1 VVCGQWLVV
10 GCCQLPLIT
19 DHWSLITHHL
29 DMLVWLIDQF
39 VNLWPDAS
47 WAASLQSGAKITFR
61 TGLAALASFLIAV
74 ILGPRVIAWLNA
86 RFREP
91 LTDRSPKLRELS
103 RHKEWTPTMGG
114 LFLVAGILAASLLLG
129 NWQNLYVPILLVN
142 LVGLAGIGA
151 VDDLQKL
158 RRQSGGLRARTKL
171 IAQFV
176 LAAVVATWLYTVQC
190 EVHGGLDLQLPL
202 VGLSKP
208 LGLWFIPLTML
219 VIVGS
224 SNAVNLT
231 DGLDGLAGGC
241 LITTTAALGVIA
253 YVAGHSELASY
264 LGVAFLPQAGETVV
278 IAGALIGATLGFLW
292 FNCQPAQVFM
302 GDTGSLSLGGTL
314 GLLAVVA
321 RQELLLLVIGAV
333 FVAEAVSVIV
343 QIGSFRLRGKR
354 VFRCAPL
361 HHHFQFLGWPESKI
375 VARFWIVS
383 ALCAMIG
390 LGALKINHS
399 KNPPGSPEV
408 INKQIANLDDG
419 MKVIK

>member
-1 VVCGQWLVV
+1 
-10 GCCQLPLIT
+10 
-19 DHWSLITHHL
+19 
-29 DMLVWLIDQF
+29 MLVWLIDWF
-39 VNLWPDAS
+39 ARAWPDANS
-47 WAASLQSGAKITFR
+47 GGMLQGCAKITFR
-61 TGLAALASFLIAV
+61 TALAALVSFVLAV
-74 ILGPRVIAWLNA
+74 VLGPRVIRWLNA

-91 LTDRSPKLRELS
+91 LSDRSLELRELS
-103 RHKEWTPTMGG
+103 KHKQWTPTMGG
-114 LFLVAGILAASLLLG
+114 LFVVAGIVAAVVLLG
-129 NWQNLYVPILLVN
+129 NWRNPYLPILLVN

-158 RRQSGGLRARTKL
+158 SRTKGGLRARSKL
-171 IAQFV
+171 LMQAA
-176 LAAVVATWLYTVQC
+176 LAAGVATWLYFVQ
-190 EVHGGLDLQLPL
+190 HDLAGGLDLQLPL
-202 VGLSKP
+202 IGTTIP
-208 LGLWFIPLTML
+208 LGAWFIPLTML

-224 SNAVNLT
+224 SNSVNLT

-241 LITTTAALGVIA
+241 LITTTVALGVIT

-278 IAGALIGATLGFLW
+278 VAGALVGATLGFLW

-321 RQELLLLVIGAV
+321 RQEILLLVIGAV
-333 FVAEAVSVIV
+333 FVAEAVSVILQV
-343 QIGSFRLRGKR
+343 GSFRMTGKR
-354 VFRCAPL
+354 IFRCAPL

-390 LGALKINHS
+390 LGALKINHP
-399 KNPPGSPEV
+399 KNPPDSPDV
-408 INKQIANLDDG
+408 MNRHVANLSG
-419 MKVIK
+419 EVAVIK

>member
-1 VVCGQWLVV
+1 
-10 GCCQLPLIT
+10 
-19 DHWSLITHHL
+19 
-29 DMLVWLIDQF
+29 MLVWLIDWF
-39 VNLWPDAS
+39 ARAWPDAN
-47 WAASLQSGAKITFR
+47 WGRTIEGCAKITFR
-61 TGLAALASFLIAV
+61 TALAALVSFVLAV
-74 ILGPRVIAWLNA
+74 VLGPRVIRWLNA

-91 LTDRSPKLRELS
+91 LSDRSLELRELS
-103 RHKEWTPTMGG
+103 KHKQWTPTMGG
-114 LFLVAGILAASLLLG
+114 LFLVAGIVAAVVLLG
-129 NWQNLYVPILLVN
+129 NWKNPYLPILLVN

-158 RRQSGGLRARTKL
+158 RRTKGGLRARSKFL
-171 IAQFV
+171 LQV
-176 LAAVVATWLYTVQC
+176 MLAASVATWVYLVQRD
-190 EVHGGLDLQLPL
+190 VNGGLDLQLPL
-202 VGLSKP
+202 IGATIP
-208 LGLWFIPLTML
+208 LGAWFIPLTML

-241 LITTTAALGVIA
+241 LITTTVALGVIT

-278 IAGALIGATLGFLW
+278 VAGALVGATLGFLW

-321 RQELLLLVIGAV
+321 RQEILLLVIGAV
-333 FVAEAVSVIV
+333 FVAEAVSVILQV
-343 QIGSFRLRGKR
+343 GSFRMTGKR
-354 VFRCAPL
+354 IFRCAPL

-383 ALCAMIG
+383 ALCAMVG
-390 LGALKINHS
+390 LGALKINHA
-399 KNPPGSPEV
+399 KNTPGSV
-408 INKQIANLDDG
+408 DVMNKHVANLSPE
-419 MKVIK
+419 KTLK